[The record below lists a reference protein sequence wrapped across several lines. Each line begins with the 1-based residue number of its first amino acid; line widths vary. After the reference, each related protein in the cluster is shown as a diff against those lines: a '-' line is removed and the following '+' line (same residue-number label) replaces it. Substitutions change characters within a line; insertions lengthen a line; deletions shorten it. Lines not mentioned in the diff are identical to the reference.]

1 MRKRKEGIVVAAKTP
16 KTIKVLV
23 EKVYQHPLYKKVVK
37 SYKNFLVHDEE
48 NQCRVGDR
56 VIIGETRPISRL
68 KHFRVVEVLG
78 KARVKTR
85 ELPAKM
91 KKEEPSDTAAQPAEG
106 SR

>member
-1 MRKRKEGIVVAAKTP
+1 MRKRKEGVVVSAKTK

-48 NQCRVGDR
+48 GRCRVGDR
-56 VIIGETRPISRL
+56 VIIGETRPISKR
-68 KHFRVVEVLG
+68 KHFRVLEVVG
-78 KARVKTR
+78 SARVRTR

-91 KKEEPSDTAAQPAEG
+91 KKEEPSDTAAQPAAG